1 MEDRNEIDRNRED
14 RRHYVWFDWAVK
26 HMLRNKANFEI
37 LEGFISV
44 MIGKKGL
51 KILEV
56 LESEGNQDSSLSKY
70 NRVDVKARTS
80 DGEIVIIEVQVI
92 REMDF
97 LERVLFGVA
106 KAITEQV
113 QVGEPYSKI
122 HKVYSISIV
131 YFDFGVG
138 SDYVYHGQTK
148 LIGINTD
155 DELSISVRERK
166 AIENKPARD
175 VFPEYYIVRVKQF
188 NPDNITSTH
197 LEQWMDY
204 LKTGKIRSEYTAP
217 GLEKA
222 RQALIYDSMT
232 PGERRDYRDYIDF
245 VRNQEYN
252 LDTSREEGREE
263 GRAEGLAE
271 GIAMGRAQGHAEGL
285 NEGLNQGKIAVAKN
299 LKAYGMS
306 DEEIAGIT
314 QLSIDTI
321 KQL

>member
-1 MEDRNEIDRNRED
+1 MEEKKQ
-14 RRHYVWFDWAVK
+14 YVWFDWAVK
-26 HMLRNKANFEI
+26 RMLRNKANFEI

-44 MIGKKGL
+44 MIGKKNL

-56 LESEGNQDSSLSKY
+56 LESEGNQDSTMSKY

-113 QVGEPYSKI
+113 EVGEPYSRI

-138 SDYVYHGQTK
+138 SDYVYQGQTK

-155 DELSISVRERK
+155 DELRISTKERE
-166 AIENKPARD
+166 AIENKPAKD

-188 NPDNITSTH
+188 NPDNITPTH
-197 LEQWMDY
+197 REQWMDY
-204 LKTGKIRSEYTAP
+204 LKTGKIRSEYNAP
-217 GLEKA
+217 GLDKA
-222 RQALIYDSMT
+222 RQTLMYDSMS
-232 PGERRDYRDYIDF
+232 PGERQDYRDYVDF

-263 GRAEGLAE
+263 GRKEGREEGRKEGREEGRAEGRAE
-271 GIAMGRAQGHAEGL
+271 EKLNIGRNLINLGLSNSEISSATGLSNQQIEGL
-285 NEGLNQGKIAVAKN
+285 R
-299 LKAYGMS
+299 
-306 DEEIAGIT
+306 IT
-314 QLSIDTI
+314 QIQHKD
-321 KQL
+321 